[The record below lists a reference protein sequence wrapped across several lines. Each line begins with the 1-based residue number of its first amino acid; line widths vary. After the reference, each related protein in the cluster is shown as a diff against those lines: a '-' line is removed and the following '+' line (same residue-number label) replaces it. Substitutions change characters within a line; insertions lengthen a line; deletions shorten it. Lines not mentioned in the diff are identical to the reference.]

1 MLVRT
6 LFAVLLISSMPA
18 LAQTKKEPV
27 KKPVPV
33 TAPGKVQT
41 PPVTNTPIT
50 GSKTVSGATPAP
62 DDRAKQWLVLV
73 DDKNYA
79 QSWSESGKAFQ
90 NRQKTDAWAKE
101 AGSRREPLGAV
112 ASRSLKSI
120 DLSRSNIAVI
130 KYDSVFA
137 HKAAAVETVTL
148 SFENG
153 GWLVTD
159 YSVS

>member
-1 MLVRT
+1 MVIRT
-6 LFAVLLISSMPA
+6 LLAALLISSVPA
-18 LAQTKKEPV
+18 LAQAKKDPV
-27 KKPVPV
+27 KTP
-33 TAPGKVQT
+33 TAAPAPKT
-41 PPVTNTPIT
+41 TIT
-50 GSKTVSGATPAP
+50 GSKIITGATPAP

-79 QSWSESGKAFQ
+79 QSWSEAGKAFQ
-90 NRQKTDAWAKE
+90 NRQKTDAWAKD
-101 AGSRREPLGAV
+101 AAVRREPLGAV

-137 HKAAAVETVTL
+137 HKAAAVETITL

-153 GWLVTD
+153 GWVVTD

>member
-1 MLVRT
+1 MFVRS
-6 LFAVLLISSMPA
+6 LLAALLISSMPA
-18 LAQTKKEPV
+18 LAQAKKDPV
-27 KKPVPV
+27 S
-33 TAPGKVQT
+33 APAPKT
-41 PPVTNTPIT
+41 TIT
-50 GSKTVSGATPAP
+50 GSKTITGATPAP

-79 QSWSESGKAFQ
+79 QSWSEAGKAFQ
-90 NRQKTDAWAKE
+90 NRQKTDAWAADAAK
-101 AGSRREPLGAV
+101 RREPVGAV
-112 ASRSLKSI
+112 ASRGLKSI

-137 HKAAAVETVTL
+137 HKASAVETVTL

-153 GWLVTD
+153 GWVVTD

>member
-6 LFAVLLISSMPA
+6 TLAVLLMSSLPA
-18 LAQTKKEPV
+18 LAQTRKDAV
-27 KKPVPV
+27 KPPGTVPAS
-33 TAPGKVQT
+33 APAAPAKRST
-41 PPVTNTPIT
+41 IT
-50 GSKTVSGATPAP
+50 GATPAP

-79 QSWSESGKAFQ
+79 QSWTEAGKAFQ
-90 NRQKTDAWAKE
+90 NRQKTDAWAAD

-130 KYDSVFA
+130 KYDTVFA
-137 HKAAAVETVTL
+137 HKASAVETVTL

-153 GWLVTD
+153 TWVVTD